1 MNSFDHT
8 AFREQFPIL
17 KTQVNHQ
24 PLVYFDNAAT
34 TQKPHCVIDKYQAFY
49 CQENANV
56 HRASHALSALA
67 TQSFEQT
74 REQVKNFIQANS
86 IKEIIWTKGTT
97 ESINIIAQ
105 SWGRDNLQAGDE
117 IVLSHCEHHA
127 NIVPWQIVAKQ
138 TGAIIKVLPLTIDG
152 LIDQSSIVD
161 VISLKTKI
169 VCCAHISNVL
179 GRINPI
185 EKIIYRAKQVNAI
198 SIIDGAQAIAH
209 QSVNVEKL
217 GCDFYVF
224 SAHKMYGPTGV
235 GVLYGRESLLN
246 TMSPYQGGGE
256 MIKTVSFE
264 QTTFNDLPF
273 KFEAGTPNIAG
284 VVAFS
289 AAIEFLQDWFSV
301 IENDEKK
308 LLSYCLERL
317 ATISQIKMI
326 VEGEPDI
333 PLISFVIDG
342 HHNHDI
348 ATSLNAYGIA
358 IRSGHHCAMPLMAYL
373 KLTGCLRISL
383 SPYNT
388 FEEIDY
394 FVECLEKIIDQER
407 QSKPLQ
413 QATIKNDNQQS
424 NDIITLF
431 NNAKGWDGKHREI
444 MMLGKNSSRL
454 SKDKRNE
461 QSLISGCESLAWL
474 VADMNSDGVYHFTAD
489 SDAKVIRGLLVIV
502 LAAFNDK
509 TAKEIHAFDIETYFE
524 LLGLIQH
531 LSPSR
536 GNGVH
541 AIVERI
547 RKIVS

>member
-1 MNSFDHT
+1 MNSFDNA

-17 KTQVNHQ
+17 KIKVNQQ
-24 PLVYFDNAAT
+24 PLVYFDNGAT
-34 TQKPHCVIDKYQAFY
+34 TQKPQCVIDKYQMFY
-49 CQENANV
+49 SQENANV
-56 HRASHALSALA
+56 HRASHTLSALA
-67 TQSFEQT
+67 THSFEQT
-74 REQVKNFIQANS
+74 RKQVKNFIQASS

-105 SWGRDNLQAGDE
+105 SWGRDNLKAGDE
-117 IVLSHCEHHA
+117 IVLTQCEHHA

-138 TGAIIKVLPLTIDG
+138 TGAIIKVLPLTADG
-152 LIDQSSIVD
+152 FIDQL
-161 VISLKTKI
+161 VINEMITEKTKV

-185 EKIIYRAKQVNAI
+185 EKIIARAKQVNAI
-198 SIIDGAQAIAH
+198 SVIDGAQAIAH
-209 QSVNVEKL
+209 QPINVKEL

-235 GVLYGRESLLN
+235 GILYGREELLN
-246 TMSPYQGGGE
+246 RMSPYQGGGE
-256 MIKTVSFE
+256 MIKTVSFA

-289 AAIEFLQDWFSV
+289 AAISFLQDWSSD
-301 IENDEKK
+301 IENYEQK
-308 LLSYCLERL
+308 LLEYCLAKL
-317 ATISQIKMI
+317 TTISQIKMI

-333 PLISFVIDG
+333 PLISFVIDD

-348 ATSLNAYGIA
+348 ATSLNVYGIA

-383 SPYNT
+383 SAYNT

-394 FVECLEKIIDQER
+394 FIECLDKIINQEDSLP
-407 QSKPLQ
+407 QLTENNNQLSDDIVSLFSK
-413 QATIKNDNQQS
+413 
-424 NDIITLF
+424 
-431 NNAKGWDGKHREI
+431 AKGWDGKHREI
-444 MMLGKNSSRL
+444 MMLGKNLNRL
-454 SKDKRNE
+454 NKDRRNE
-461 QSLISGCESLAWL
+461 KSLISGCESLAWL
-474 VADMNSDGVYHFTAD
+474 VFDKNNDGVYRFTAD

-509 TAKEIHAFDIETYFE
+509 IAKEIHAFDIERYFE
-524 LLGLIQH
+524 QLGLIQH

-541 AIVERI
+541 AIVQRVRQI
-547 RKIVS
+547 AR

>member
-1 MNSFDHT
+1 MNSFDNA

-17 KTQVNHQ
+17 KIKVNQQ
-24 PLVYFDNAAT
+24 PLVYFDNGAT
-34 TQKPHCVIDKYQAFY
+34 TQKPQCVIDKYQMFY
-49 CQENANV
+49 SQENANV
-56 HRASHALSALA
+56 HRASHTLSALA

-74 REQVKNFIQANS
+74 RKQVKNFIQASS
-86 IKEIIWTKGTT
+86 INEIIWTKGTT

-105 SWGRDNLQAGDE
+105 SWGRDNLKAGDE
-117 IVLSHCEHHA
+117 IVLSQCEHHA

-138 TGAIIKVLPLTIDG
+138 TGAIIKVLPLTADG
-152 LIDQSSIVD
+152 FIDQSAINEM
-161 VISLKTKI
+161 ITEKTKV

-185 EKIIYRAKQVNAI
+185 EIIIARAKQVNAI
-198 SIIDGAQAIAH
+198 SVIDGAQAIAH
-209 QSVNVEKL
+209 QPVNVKEL

-235 GVLYGRESLLN
+235 GILYGREELLN
-246 TMSPYQGGGE
+246 RMSPYQGGGE
-256 MIKTVSFE
+256 MIKTVSFA

-289 AAIEFLQDWFSV
+289 AAISFLQDWSSF
-301 IENDEKK
+301 IENHEQK
-308 LLSYCLERL
+308 LLAYCLEKL
-317 ATISQIKMI
+317 EQISKVKMI
-326 VEGEPDI
+326 VEGTPDI
-333 PLISFVIDG
+333 PLISFFIDG

-373 KLTGCLRISL
+373 KLPGCLRISL
-383 SPYNT
+383 SAYNT

-394 FVECLEKIIDQER
+394 FIECLDKIINQEDSLP
-407 QSKPLQ
+407 QLTENNNQLSDDIVSLFSK
-413 QATIKNDNQQS
+413 
-424 NDIITLF
+424 
-431 NNAKGWDGKHREI
+431 AKGWDGKHREI
-444 MMLGKNSSRL
+444 MMLGKNLNRL
-454 SKDKRNE
+454 NKDRRNDK
-461 QSLISGCESLAWL
+461 SLISGCESLAWL
-474 VADMNSDGVYHFTAD
+474 VFDKNNDGVYRFTAD

-509 TAKEIHAFDIETYFE
+509 IAKEIHAFDIERYFE
-524 LLGLIQH
+524 QLGLIQH

-541 AIVERI
+541 AIVQRVRQI
-547 RKIVS
+547 AR